1 MTTKRTPRNRRLAAL
16 FAAASALAPAS
27 AQAPQA
33 STETGEVDVSR
44 VWEALRDRD
53 ERIRGLEY
61 LVRYETGRKV
71 NEIEDFVWQR
81 CKILSPE
88 LLWHEQYH
96 GDASGETGFDESW
109 TIRIATPALCQ
120 ELLPAAR
127 TFRRLHLEHAAR
139 VFDPPPVYLVAV
151 AWWPGPEPGPKT
163 GDMPLS
169 VEESVASPV
178 TDPKGATPWSAR
190 RNASGSVTLSRSDLG
205 MEIDVEPSKGYAI
218 SRRSFRVQANTV
230 QYDVSDFR
238 EIDGVW
244 LPSIVTQTVRGSQ
257 GVTFTLRC
265 QALEMRVGR
274 LTERDFERPHLP
286 GLYDVGA
293 DDRSEADLVRVRQLV
308 PGGEELLALEA
319 ERVRRRFASL
329 SPWTQWIAW
338 SCAFAAG
345 ACLAW
350 LRAMLVI
357 VGSTETAA
365 HRALTRRP

>member
-1 MTTKRTPRNRRLAAL
+1 LAA
-16 FAAASALAPAS
+16 ATALAPAS

-33 STETGEVDVSR
+33 STETGEIDVSR

-96 GDASGETGFDESW
+96 GDASGATGFDESW

-169 VEESVASPV
+169 VEESAASTV
-178 TDPKGATPWSAR
+178 TDPKGAAPWSAR

-257 GVTFTLRC
+257 GVMFTLRC

-286 GLYDVGA
+286 ASMTSALTTDPRPTCSA
-293 DDRSEADLVRVRQLV
+293 CASSCPAAKSSSRSKPNVSDGGSPRFLRGRNGS
-308 PGGEELLALEA
+308 PGRA
-319 ERVRRRFASL
+319 R
-329 SPWTQWIAW
+329 SPPAPAW
-338 SCAFAAG
+338 SGCEQ
-345 ACLAW
+345 CL
-350 LRAMLVI
+350 
-357 VGSTETAA
+357 
-365 HRALTRRP
+365 